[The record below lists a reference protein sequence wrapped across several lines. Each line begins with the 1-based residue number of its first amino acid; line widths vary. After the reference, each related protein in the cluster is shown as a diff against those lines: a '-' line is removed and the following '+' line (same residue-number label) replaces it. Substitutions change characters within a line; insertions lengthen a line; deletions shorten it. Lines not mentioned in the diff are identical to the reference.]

1 MSGVATA
8 GAIVGG
14 AVIGGVASNMAA
26 GTAADAQT
34 AAANQANATQISM
47 FNKAQANLQPYM
59 TAGNTAT
66 TNALNLANTGFNF
79 NDTQAQLE
87 ATPGYQFTLNQG
99 LESTQNGAAARG
111 LGVSGASQKAAAA
124 YATGLASN
132 TYQQQFGNALSTYNT
147 NLNANM
153 ELSNQGANTISN
165 LNNANTGI
173 AGNINN
179 NYIGQGNAQAA
190 QDAMGGNAL
199 IQIGSAAAGGYGNG
213 MGKSSDIRL
222 KDNIKNIGEENG
234 HKIYEFTYKNDD
246 KKIKYIGVMA
256 QDLLEQNPD
265 TDAVIMNDDG
275 FYSID
280 YDKIG
285 VKFREA

>member
-1 MSGVATA
+1 MSGI
-8 GAIVGG
+8 GSFLSGG
-14 AVIGGVASNMAA
+14 A
-26 GTAADAQT
+26 AADQQAYS
-34 AAANQANATQISM
+34 NQGIAVEQGQQNTNTANA
-47 FNKAQANLQPYM
+47 QPYI

-66 TNALNLANTGFNF
+66 TNALNLANQGFNF

-87 ATPGYQFTLNQG
+87 ATPGYQFTLAQG

-111 LGVSGASQKAAAA
+111 LGVSGASQKAAAN

-153 ELSNQGANTISN
+153 QLSNQGANTVSN
-165 LNNANTGI
+165 LNNANSGI

-199 IQIGSAAAGGYGNG
+199 IQIGSAVAGGYGYG
-213 MGKSSDIRL
+213 LGKSDIRL
-222 KDNIKNIGEENG
+222 KDDIIHIGEENG
-234 HKIYEFTYKNDD
+234 YKIYEFIYKNDD
-246 KKIKYIGVMA
+246 KKIRYIGVMA

-265 TDAVIMNDDG
+265 TDAVMEDDNG
-275 FYSID
+275 FYSVN